1 MDWRLTW
8 DLRISELGS
17 SRTLVNR
24 WLFHKGIL
32 LISMIS
38 ILCFSIQW
46 PVFSS
51 KANYWGHAVLL
62 CNHGRP
68 VQHLNL
74 LQELCQSLLYTR
86 TTCRI
91 NSAFIKSMPKRKPQ
105 FIWNPTLNA
114 KLQTKQNSSICTCPV
129 LLVLLLISFTTLGGS
144 SSASL

>member
-8 DLRISELGS
+8 DLRISELCS
-17 SRTLVNR
+17 SRTIVNR

-32 LISMIS
+32 FSMIS
-38 ILCFSIQW
+38 ILCFS
-46 PVFSS
+46 
-51 KANYWGHAVLL
+51 NYWGHAMLL